1 MNASAPTQPKPLKPV
16 RIVPMTASHVVGW
29 RQLWRMNVGDAL
41 DKPVVD
47 FTEKQILDSA
57 VPLFAL
63 LAVTEDGEVAG
74 LLHGVVHPV
83 AGSMNPICYMQDL
96 YVHPA
101 RRRQGIAARLIE
113 SLASMGRVQKWDR
126 IYWLTDKNN
135 TEAQALYRNK
145 AIALDFTF
153 HILPLGMLDKLGV
166 SQ

>member
-1 MNASAPTQPKPLKPV
+1 MTVNPALRSRV
-16 RIVPMTASHVVGW
+16 RIVPMTREHTVGW
-29 RQLWRMNVGDAL
+29 RTLWHMNVGNAL
-41 DKPVVD
+41 EKPVID
-47 FTEKQILDSA
+47 YTERMILDA
-57 VPLFAL
+57 QAPLFAL
-63 LAVTEDGEVAG
+63 LAITEDGEIAG

-113 SLASMGRVQKWDR
+113 SLAAMGRVQKWDR
-126 IYWLTDKNN
+126 IYWLTDKAN

-153 HILPLGMLDKLGV
+153 HILPLGMLDKIGV
-166 SQ
+166 AS